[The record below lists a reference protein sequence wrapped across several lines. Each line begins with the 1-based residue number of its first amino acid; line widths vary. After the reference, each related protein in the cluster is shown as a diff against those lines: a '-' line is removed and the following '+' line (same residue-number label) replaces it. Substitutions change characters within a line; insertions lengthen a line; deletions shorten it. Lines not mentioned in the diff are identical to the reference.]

1 MLPLPPF
8 SPLLETA
15 EAITTVLLTTKDLD
29 TAMAAPRAKGAAS
42 ISQGNTPF
50 KNQLNVLD
58 APIHATLVPILEKHV
73 QLDKA
78 ALLEAAFKLKL
89 IGIQVGMST
98 RNKAPRP
105 SGCRRDS
112 IAQLTHTRIHSHG

>member
-8 SPLLETA
+8 APLLETA
-15 EAITTVLLTTKDLD
+15 EAITTVLAATKDLN

-42 ISQGNTPF
+42 ISQGTTNASPF
-50 KNQLNVLD
+50 KDQFNVLD
-58 APIHATLVPILEKHV
+58 APIHAKLVPILEKHG

-89 IGIQVGMST
+89 IGIQV
-98 RNKAPRP
+98 
-105 SGCRRDS
+105 
-112 IAQLTHTRIHSHG
+112 RIYAKEQGSKTIWKP